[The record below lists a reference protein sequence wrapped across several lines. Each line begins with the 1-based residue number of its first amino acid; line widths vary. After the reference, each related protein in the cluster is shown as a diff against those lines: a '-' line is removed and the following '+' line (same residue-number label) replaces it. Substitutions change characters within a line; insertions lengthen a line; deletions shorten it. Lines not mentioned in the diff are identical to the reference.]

1 LGFFSTLF
9 QTENFHFSL
18 NILFDVTYLFLF
30 VVLNWRWTTS
40 EVIFTS
46 TRSSGQLNSD
56 DSPLLPHLLYVDENA
71 PARTTLE
78 SCAHTHFPSCRTH
91 IILHALTHTHT
102 HTQRQ
107 RCSFHTLWTSHKHI
121 SPAFSLSTSV
131 SFYAYIVLQRNEY
144 YHRK

>member
-102 HTQRQ
+102 HKGKDAHFTHYGHHI
-107 RCSFHTLWTSHKHI
+107 STSHPPSLFLHR
-121 SPAFSLSTSV
+121 SLSMHT
-131 SFYAYIVLQRNEY
+131 
-144 YHRK
+144 